1 MILWFTG
8 VGARMPTH
16 CCTHR
21 NADQGLLCHLMVAAE
36 LQTPVTSNET
46 WQSQWNLFGFPWL
59 DDQCSE
65 HIWQL
70 QPSSITAFTMQWI
83 CVTPSVTQTIEIPK
97 KKKKNP
103 EKCCDSSFYI
113 SLLKILYLNNRN
125 LTGDSPAVG
134 FLPHTVLRLPVGK
147 LFSKCNDITNVLL
160 FFIDLGSQQTRVKS
174 LKQCLCLQKY
184 PDLLVLMENHCFPA
198 LWVPLCRLWC
208 CSS

>member
-1 MILWFTG
+1 MTVSMKFIWLPLARWSVLWAYLTASTIINYCFHYA
-8 VGARMPTH
+8 V
-16 CCTHR
+16 
-21 NADQGLLCHLMVAAE
+21 NLCH
-36 LQTPVTSNET
+36 TFCYTDH
-46 WQSQWNLFGFPWL
+46 WN
-59 DDQCSE
+59 S
-65 HIWQL
+65 
-70 QPSSITAFTMQWI
+70 
-83 CVTPSVTQTIEIPK
+83 K

-198 LWVPLCRLWC
+198 LWVPLYRLWC